1 MPDKGK
7 SKKYEIVQPLL
18 LACMVI
24 LGMLLGR
31 KMEQSNQPEQKNNPK
46 PNPASR
52 VHSGLIDEAV
62 RYIDARYIDSVGTD
76 HLTDLAIE
84 SMLENLDPFS
94 VYLPAGTILK
104 DSIASFEE
112 AYGFSPKQLKNQWI
126 IGSPDQDHRAFRYGL
141 VAGDVIVSIN
151 QKPPERDSWKAWNLD
166 TLLLRVRKPETR
178 EEKDILVLRASDEP
192 LISKARAMAL
202 NARVAYIRIP
212 HFGDQAYDEFI
223 TAVDTFFNKYK
234 IPNYVIDLRGNSGG
248 YLEEC
253 SRILNQLFKEK
264 NILLV
269 STKGR
274 TVRQTEYKTDG
285 RQLFDLGQV
294 VVLIDGGS
302 ASASEAFAGA
312 IQDLKRGRVVGQPSY
327 GKGLVQEQY
336 MLSNG
341 SALRLSVARFY
352 LPSGRTLD
360 HAGRYEPS
368 FEELKAVQGKKQ
380 LVHRSITPDVRI
392 ARDSTLEQAAWINIK
407 SLVSAMA
414 LENRLEQREGRKV
427 TEPEKKIFRTLN
439 TNAAPGVRI
448 LVRSNPNLV
457 RALIRQE
464 WLLANMQFALAE
476 KENILAQKEIQA
488 ALQQI
493 KK

>member
-7 SKKYEIVQPLL
+7 PKKYEIVQPLL

-31 KMEQSNQPEQKNNPK
+31 KMEQSNQPEQKNNPR
-46 PNPASR
+46 PNPTSR

-62 RYIDARYIDSVGTD
+62 RYIDARYIDSVGTSL
-76 HLTDLAIE
+76 LTDLAIE

-94 VYLPAGTILK
+94 VYLPAGTVIK
-104 DSIASFEE
+104 DSIESFEG
-112 AYGFSPKQLKNQWI
+112 AYGFSPKHIRNQWI
-126 IGSPDQDHRAFRYGL
+126 IGSPDQGNRILRDGL
-141 VAGDVIVSIN
+141 VAGDVIVSVN
-151 QKPPERDSWKAWNLD
+151 NKPPARDTWKDWSPD
-166 TLLLRVRKPETR
+166 TLVLRIRKPESA
-178 EEKDILVLRASDEP
+178 EEMNIRVLRKSDEP
-192 LISKARAMAL
+192 LISKTTAVPL
-202 NARVAYIRIP
+202 NTRVAYIRIP
-212 HFGDQAYDEFI
+212 HFGDHAYDEFI
-223 TAVDTFFNKYK
+223 TAVDTFYNKHK

-285 RQLFDLGQV
+285 RQLFDLGQIA
-294 VVLIDGGS
+294 VLIDGAS

-312 IQDLKRGRVVGQPSY
+312 VQDLKRGRVIGQPSY

-360 HAGRYEPS
+360 HEGKYEPS

-380 LVHRSITPDVRI
+380 LVHRYITPDVRI
-392 ARDSTLEQAAWINIK
+392 HRDSTSELPAWLNLK
-407 SLVSAMA
+407 SLITAMA
-414 LENRLEQREGRKV
+414 LESRLEQREGRKV
-427 TEPEKKIFRTLN
+427 TEPETRIYRTLN
-439 TNAAPGVRI
+439 TNSAPAVRI
-448 LVRSNPNLV
+448 LVRSNPSLV
-457 RALIRQE
+457 KSLIRQE
-464 WLLANMQFALAE
+464 WLLANMQFAQVEKEKVLAE
-476 KENILAQKEIQA
+476 KEIQA
-488 ALQQI
+488 AIHQI

>member
-18 LACMVI
+18 LASMVI

-62 RYIDARYIDSVGTD
+62 RYIDARYIDSVGTS

-94 VYLPAGTILK
+94 VYLPAGTVIK
-104 DSIASFEE
+104 DSIGSFEE
-112 AYGFSPKQLKNQWI
+112 AYGFSPKYLKNQWI
-126 IGSPDQDHRAFRYGL
+126 IGCPDQHDRELRNGL
-141 VAGDVIVSIN
+141 VAGDIIVSIN
-151 QKPPERDSWKAWNLD
+151 NKPPDRDTRTDWSLD
-166 TLLLRVRKPETR
+166 TLMLRVRKPETR
-178 EEKDILVLRASDEP
+178 EEKDIPVLRTSEDP
-192 LISKARAMAL
+192 LISKARALPL

-212 HFGDQAYDEFI
+212 HFGDNAYDEFI
-223 TAVDTFFNKYK
+223 TAVDSFYNKHK

-294 VVLIDGGS
+294 VVLIDRGS

-360 HAGRYEPS
+360 HAGKYEPS
-368 FEELKAVQGKKQ
+368 FEELKAVQGKKH

-392 ARDSTLEQAAWINIK
+392 TRDSTLELPVWLNLK
-407 SLVSAMA
+407 SLITTMA
-414 LENRLEQREGRKV
+414 LESRLEQREGRQV
-427 TEPEKKIFRTLN
+427 TEPEAKIFRTLN
-439 TNAAPGVRI
+439 SNAAPAIRS
-448 LVRSNPNLV
+448 LVRSNPSLA
-457 RALIRQE
+457 RTLIRQE
-464 WLLANMQFALAE
+464 WLLANMQFAQAE

-488 ALQQI
+488 TLQQI

>member
-1 MPDKGK
+1 MPDKGNP
-7 SKKYEIVQPLL
+7 KKYEIAQPLL
-18 LACMVI
+18 LACTVV

-31 KMEQSNQPEQKNNPK
+31 KMEQSNQPEQKNIPR
-46 PNPASR
+46 PNTATR

-62 RYIDARYIDSVGTD
+62 RYIDARYIDSVGTG

-94 VYLPAGTILK
+94 VYLPAGTVPK
-104 DSIASFEE
+104 DSIESFEE
-112 AYGFSPKQLKNQWI
+112 AYGFSPEYVRNQWV
-126 IGSPDQDHRAFRYGL
+126 IGSPDRKFGSLQNGL
-141 VAGDVIVSIN
+141 AAGDQIVSVSN
-151 QKPPERDSWKAWNLD
+151 KPPDRDIWLNWKADSLH
-166 TLLLRVRKPETR
+166 LRVRKPETR
-178 EEKDILVLRASDEP
+178 EIKEVLVRRASGVP
-192 LISKARAMAL
+192 IIPRSMALAL
-202 NARVAYIRIP
+202 NARLAYIRIP

-223 TAVDTFFNKYK
+223 TAVDSFYNKHK
-234 IPNYVIDLRGNSGG
+234 IRHYVIDLRGNSGG

-253 SRILNQLFKEK
+253 SRILNQLFKE
-264 NILLV
+264 NNLLLV

-312 IQDLKRGRVVGQPSY
+312 VQDLKRGRVVGQASY

-360 HAGRYEPS
+360 HEGKYEPS

-380 LVHRSITPDVRI
+380 LVHRSIIPDVRV
-392 ARDSTLEQAAWINIK
+392 ARDTTMELPAWLNLK
-407 SLVSAMA
+407 KLVRVLA
-414 LENRLEQREGRKV
+414 LESLLDLREGRKAS
-427 TEPEKKIFRTLN
+427 EPEARIFRTLN
-439 TNAAPGVRI
+439 TNSAPLVRN
-448 LVRSNPNLV
+448 LVRSNPSLV
-457 RALIRQE
+457 KTMIRQE
-464 WLLANMQFALAE
+464 WLAANMQFTQAE
-476 KENILAQKEIQA
+476 KEDLLAQKEIQTA
-488 ALQQI
+488 VQLI
-493 KK
+493 RN